1 MNTSSC
7 KATFFFHKKIQKFSC
22 DLMLRPGWGK
32 LVLNGF
38 NFSPWHDRKKCCVS
52 IWIQKAFKYII
63 YVTESLDQFIL
74 NNCSYR
80 GCFHKLVCTL
90 CQNSLCPM
98 PNFWETFYWLKRS
111 VQGTKDWRRAQFMK
125 SKSFSHSVHLEWPWS
140 GTRPNAS
147 KSKPLC
153 QWIKHLCNAI

>member
-1 MNTSSC
+1 MPKRLPIWLGLTWADQES
-7 KATFFFHKKIQKFSC
+7 TVTHKTCSK
-22 DLMLRPGWGK
+22 
-32 LVLNGF
+32 
-38 NFSPWHDRKKCCVS
+38 
-52 IWIQKAFKYII
+52 WIQFLAMTQQKK
-63 YVTESLDQFIL
+63 VLCLHLNPESLKLYYLCHRKFGSIYFKQT
-74 NNCSYR
+74 CSSR
-80 GCFHKLVCTL
+80 GGFHKLVCTL